1 MWFNMDNEIL
11 QIILQNTFT
20 TLALKHRL
28 RALKNHLEKGLYGA
42 QTNQPSPQDAD
53 IQYLATL
60 PKDFFVQFTKDNL
73 SSTFAKIED
82 EINKLPVLTIYLPFE
97 TDDVI
102 NLQIGSFARR
112 AFGKI
117 IILETKYDPRLIA
130 GCAFSSNGIYKD
142 YSLKARI
149 EERKAEILDS
159 FKRFLR

>member
-1 MWFNMDNEIL
+1 MDNEIL

-20 TLALKHRL
+20 KLSLKHRL
-28 RALKNHLEKGLYGA
+28 RALKNHLEKGLFGA
-42 QTNQPSPQDAD
+42 QLNQPSSTAED

-82 EINKLPVLTIYLPFE
+82 GINELPVLTIYLPFE
-97 TDDVI
+97 TDDAI

-112 AFGKI
+112 AFKKI
-117 IILETKYDPRLIA
+117 IILETKYDPSLIA
-130 GCAFSSNGIYKD
+130 GCAFSWNGIYKD

-149 EERKAEILDS
+149 EEKKIEILES